1 MTMEIH
7 SVQSSLLSSFGYDE
21 EEHKLQVTFNK
32 GGTYVYSDVPEDV
45 YESMKEADSVG
56 KYFLAHIKDRYD
68 FEKLY

>member
-7 SVQSSLLSSFGYDE
+7 NVSSSLLSSFGYDADE
-21 EEHKLQVTFNK
+21 KTLQVTFNK

-45 YESMKEADSVG
+45 YEGMKEADSVG